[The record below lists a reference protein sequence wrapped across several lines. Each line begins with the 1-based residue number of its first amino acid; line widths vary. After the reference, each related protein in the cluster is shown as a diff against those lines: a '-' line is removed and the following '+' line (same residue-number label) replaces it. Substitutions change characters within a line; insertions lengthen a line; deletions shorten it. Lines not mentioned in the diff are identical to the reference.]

1 MGTIGW
7 LALVAVGLA
16 LGFGIG
22 RLWPSRKTKVAELEK
37 ERDQAHEEL
46 GNYREEV
53 SAHFE
58 RTAELFDKVTADYR
72 SLYEHLALSA
82 RQLGAIQ
89 GEPAERSLTEPEQ
102 RRLGPVAA
110 PQAPVVAPPAD
121 AAPETEADA
130 QGEARAESETEAET
144 DVAPTTASAPDTGV
158 DTGTDAE
165 TEQQAEAETEPP
177 SPRRGDA

>member
-22 RLWPSRKTKVAELEK
+22 RLWPSRKTKVAALEK

-89 GEPAERSLTEPEQ
+89 GEPAERSLREPEQ

-110 PQAPVVAPPAD
+110 QQTPVDAPPAD
-121 AAPETEADA
+121 AAPDTEAK
-130 QGEARAESETEAET
+130 AESETEAET
-144 DVAPTTASAPDTGV
+144 DVAPTTASAPETDV
-158 DTGTDAE
+158 ETDADTE
-165 TEQQAEAETEPP
+165 TGAQAEAETAPA
-177 SPRRGDA
+177 SPRRGDS

>member
-1 MGTIGW
+1 MGTMGW

-16 LGFGIG
+16 LGFAIG
-22 RLWPSRKTKVAELEK
+22 RLWPSRKAKLAELEQ
-37 ERDQAHEEL
+37 ERDQAHTEL

-89 GEPAERSLTEPEQ
+89 GETAERSLTEPEQ
-102 RRLGPVAA
+102 RRLGAVAA
-110 PQAPVVAPPAD
+110 PQAPVDAPPAD
-121 AAPETEADA
+121 AMPETDGDTAADAAPEN
-130 QGEARAESETEAET
+130 
-144 DVAPTTASAPDTGV
+144 
-158 DTGTDAE
+158 DAE
-165 TEQQAEAETEPP
+165 TEAGAETEAKSEAGTGPE
-177 SPRRGDA
+177 SPRRGDS

>member
-89 GEPAERSLTEPEQ
+89 GEPAERTLTEPEQ

-110 PQAPVVAPPAD
+110 PQTPVDASPAD
-121 AAPETEADA
+121 AAPETET
-130 QGEARAESETEAET
+130 ETETDGAPKIDGAADTDVET
-144 DVAPTTASAPDTGV
+144 DP
-158 DTGTDAE
+158 DAE
-165 TEQQAEAETEPP
+165 TGTQAEAETEPA
-177 SPRRGDA
+177 SPRRGDS

>member
-1 MGTIGW
+1 MGTMGW

-22 RLWPSRKTKVAELEK
+22 RLWPSRKTKLAELEQ
-37 ERDQAHEEL
+37 ERDQAHKEL
-46 GNYREEV
+46 GTYREEV

-102 RRLGPVAA
+102 RRLGPAATPHSPLDARPNDAA
-110 PQAPVVAPPAD
+110 PDTEAETETDAAAESDAENGTD
-121 AAPETEADA
+121 AAPETGA
-130 QGEARAESETEAET
+130 ETEAKDEAGT
-144 DVAPTTASAPDTGV
+144 APA
-158 DTGTDAE
+158 
-165 TEQQAEAETEPP
+165 
-177 SPRRGDA
+177 SPRRGDS

>member
-16 LGFGIG
+16 LGFAIG
-22 RLWPSRKTKVAELEK
+22 RLWPSRKTKLAELEQ
-37 ERDQAHEEL
+37 ERDQAHKEL

-102 RRLGPVAA
+102 RRLGAVAA
-110 PQAPVVAPPAD
+110 PQAPVDAPPVDAPPAD
-121 AAPETEADA
+121 AMPETDGDAAADA
-130 QGEARAESETEAET
+130 
-144 DVAPTTASAPDTGV
+144 APGN
-158 DTGTDAE
+158 DAE
-165 TEQQAEAETEPP
+165 TEAGAETEAKAGAESGPE
-177 SPRRGDA
+177 SPRRGDS